1 MKIYTGNVD
10 AGLRVGFGRASL
22 GKSNLLSWD
31 VKEEMKCL
39 GEEPRWEAPGYTGSK
54 RWQVTYRD

>member
-22 GKSNLLSWD
+22 GKSNLFSWD

-39 GEEPRWEAPGYTGSK
+39 EEGPRWEAPWCTGSK
-54 RWQVTYRD
+54 RWQVT

>member
-1 MKIYTGNVD
+1 MD

-31 VKEEMKCL
+31 VEGRDEVL
-39 GEEPRWEAPGYTGSK
+39 RGGGQVGSTRVHRK
-54 RWQVTYRD
+54 

>member
-1 MKIYTGNVD
+1 MRIYTRNVD

-39 GEEPRWEAPGYTGSK
+39 GEGPRWEAPWRPGSK
-54 RWQVTYRD
+54 RWQV